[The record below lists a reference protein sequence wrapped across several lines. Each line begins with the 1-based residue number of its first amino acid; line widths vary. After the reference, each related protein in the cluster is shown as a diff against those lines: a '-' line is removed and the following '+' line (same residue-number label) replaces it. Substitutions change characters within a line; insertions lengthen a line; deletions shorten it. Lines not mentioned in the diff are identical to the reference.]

1 MANRYLPFGY
11 IIIDGEICINEPEAE
26 LIRAIFELY
35 AKGKSYREI
44 AERCMLTGIRY
55 NPDSNKWNK
64 NMVKRIIE
72 NDKYTGKNGYPKDI
86 HSRSYIKEEKE
97 KHRSGFTIPYHKSS
111 SCNHRV

>member
-35 AKGKSYREI
+35 AKGKSYSGI

-55 NPDSNKWNK
+55 NLDSDKWNK

-72 NDKYTGKNGYPKDI
+72 NDKYTGKK
-86 HSRSYIKEEKE
+86 
-97 KHRSGFTIPYHKSS
+97 T
-111 SCNHRV
+111 VT